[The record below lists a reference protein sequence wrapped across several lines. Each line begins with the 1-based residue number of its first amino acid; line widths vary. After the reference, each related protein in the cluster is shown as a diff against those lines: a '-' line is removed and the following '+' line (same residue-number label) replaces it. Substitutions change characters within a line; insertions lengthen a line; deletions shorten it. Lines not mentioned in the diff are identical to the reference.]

1 MSIIRITEGEHIT
14 EIEKSWTVF
23 TDEFEAYAGNFSHFT
38 AKNGTIFGNPSKDK
52 NNDLNYFK
60 EGWWSSDKE
69 GNNRI
74 TEAYVGDIVYFNIKM
89 ENVKATDAKVDLQ
102 LYDDDGWP
110 NPPDA
115 IDIIEIKE
123 DGKAGNIIKSKPIID
138 NKVSF
143 PLTLS
148 SGLID
153 FIEDD
158 IGNEI
163 ELYFQC
169 GYNDEVQIKLP
180 YSQLDYLKVFEKE
193 VLITVIIELPH
204 SFYTLLN
211 NPISA
216 LGLAGHSAMAIGDK
230 YFDYGPDYYQLLM
243 KKNMIMILIEM
254 AIKMMI

>member
-1 MSIIRITEGEHIT
+1 
-14 EIEKSWTVF
+14 
-23 TDEFEAYAGNFSHFT
+23 
-38 AKNGTIFGNPSKDK
+38 
-52 NNDLNYFK
+52 
-60 EGWWSSDKE
+60 
-69 GNNRI
+69 
-74 TEAYVGDIVYFNIKM
+74 M

-230 YFDYGPDYYQLLM
+230 YFDYGPDYYQSIINEEEYDYDFNRDGDKDDDINLKEVDSKGKPIYDINEKFAPGRPWWGEMVASRL
-243 KKNMIMILIEM
+243 KINAKDVTLNQVLDFIGLHWYNDGTNIYGEVHKIEFYVKESEVD
-254 AIKMMI
+254 IPLNFPV